1 MVILTSSKETQVTRA
16 IMDSAIDLAHL
27 RQFGWIRISSAVPT
41 ELCERLV
48 QVLEREL
55 GVPVR
60 DPSRWDDYGG
70 RMRDFVPLW
79 GHQAQWA
86 IRQHPNFHRIW
97 ATLWNTEKLWVSL
110 DSCRF
115 TPPWKPGYAET
126 YGIHWDHDPWD
137 AKWRMLQGVLA
148 LTNTDVNQGGFR
160 CVPSL
165 YYDRDK
171 WPTLPTID
179 PDGDASWLA
188 DTNGHEIVI
197 VPARAG
203 DLIVWDYRLPHGN
216 SRNVSAVPRIA
227 FYATMF
233 PASNG
238 LDQHEAIESRR
249 TGRCVSWWRK
259 RPGYDRV
266 EPWPP
271 AELTA
276 LGRRLL
282 GLDSW

>member
-1 MVILTSSKETQVTRA
+1 
-16 IMDSAIDLAHL
+16 MDSAVDLAHL
-27 RQFGWIRISSAVPT
+27 RQFGWIRIGNAVPT

-48 QVLEREL
+48 LVLEREL

-60 DPSRWDDYGG
+60 DPSRWDEYGG

-79 GHQAQWA
+79 GHQAQWD

-115 TPPWKPGYAET
+115 TPPWKPGYAAT

-148 LTNTDVNQGGFR
+148 LTNTDVHQGGFR
-160 CVPSL
+160 CVPAL
-165 YYDRDK
+165 YHERDK
-171 WPTLPTID
+171 WPKLPTID
-179 PDGDASWLA
+179 PDGDANWLA
-188 DTNGHEIVI
+188 DTDGHEIVI

-227 FYATMF
+227 FYATVPPLSTVVF
-233 PASNG
+233 TTLPGAGGGHWSINSPPAGPHHCLAYPKSSS
-238 LDQHEAIESRR
+238 AIPLVREQTPPTS
-249 TGRCVSWWRK
+249 
-259 RPGYDRV
+259 RPGRATAAP
-266 EPWPP
+266 EP
-271 AELTA
+271 AELTP
-276 LGRRLL
+276 
-282 GLDSW
+282 